1 MGRGGGR
8 SDTGGDGGGVDDG
21 WVHEVGG
28 RYIYHVGDRGD
39 EYWIL
44 GMGGERPFAY
54 IDCFLGFREKIG
66 TALGIDFGMRH
77 VSIYTY
83 LCAVP

>member
-1 MGRGGGR
+1 
-8 SDTGGDGGGVDDG
+8 
-21 WVHEVGG
+21 
-28 RYIYHVGDRGD
+28 
-39 EYWIL
+39 
-44 GMGGERPFAY
+44 MGGERPFAY